1 MVALFLKFWG
11 ISSLFFI
18 MTTSIYIPTNSILR
32 FPFLCILNNTFLT
45 IAILTGMSW
54 YFIVVYIC
62 IPLIIS
68 DIEHVFTCLLAICMF
83 SLEKI
88 CICIICLVL
97 NWVVAPPPPSGTGNV
112 NIEEAD
118 LLPLNKQS
126 FCFADSFLHSAFFF
140 F

>member
-97 NWVVAPPPPSGTGNV
+97 NWVVAPPPPS
-112 NIEEAD
+112 
-118 LLPLNKQS
+118 PLDIYMTS
-126 FCFADSFLHSAFFF
+126 FFLFLSLEYLMSKTSSRPELHM
-140 F
+140 